1 MSGVQRQDLVLFS
14 DQSVLPAQFFQ
25 DSNSHNLFFITHQSS
40 TQPLWLINAL
50 IETHI
55 LGSPNSLNESSLS
68 RLPSSIRS
76 HAVLASFIHE
86 QSHFMNSL
94 HKLKIPSNNYCV
106 LDFLSDFIVSN
117 ILNKPKDKILGDLLA
132 KFSAAVQN
140 NPTDTI
146 VVIEQPELLLSLIS
160 GLTYSELNNKFI
172 TPLLRQCQV
181 LIIVSNSDV
190 FNIDEYDVPVHS
202 SNLQNFYKSSFI
214 KSMINLNLN
223 PLKTGFARDVT
234 GSLHVCRGGAPI
246 ATTSNTSLHV
256 VENEYLYLNE
266 KESTKLFYR

>member
-25 DSNSHNLFFITHQSS
+25 DGNSHNLFFITHQSS

-55 LGSPNSLNESSLS
+55 LGSPNSLNEPSLS
-68 RLPSSIRS
+68 TLPSSIRS
-76 HAVLASFIHE
+76 HAVVASFIHE
-86 QSHFMNSL
+86 KNHFTNSL
-94 HKLKIPSNNYCV
+94 NKLKIPSNNYCV

-117 ILNKPKDKILGDLLA
+117 ILNKPRDKILGDLLT
-132 KFSAAVQN
+132 KFSAAIQN
-140 NPTDTI
+140 NPTETI

-181 LIIVSNSDV
+181 LVIVSNSDI
-190 FNIDEYDVPVHS
+190 FNINEYDVLAHS

-246 ATTSNTSLHV
+246 ATSSNTSLHV